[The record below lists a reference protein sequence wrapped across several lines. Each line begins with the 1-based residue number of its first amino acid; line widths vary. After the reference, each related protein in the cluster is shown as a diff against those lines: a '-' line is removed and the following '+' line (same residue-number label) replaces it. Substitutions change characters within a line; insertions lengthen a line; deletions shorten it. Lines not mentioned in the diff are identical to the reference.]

1 MSRQPATLVG
11 LRGVLSL
18 LFSFAIACSA
28 RVEAAS
34 TALPYGSFGPQVL
47 AYEVLGFEWWQWQPH
62 GDPRP
67 RAYDIHVVVYCNL
80 STEQVARMYPV
91 DPRTE
96 RDYRYITYD
105 RALSYLDDNIRQ
117 DLEPSVEA
125 ELRATR
131 KKLVE
136 RLPSCRR

>member
-1 MSRQPATLVG
+1 
-11 LRGVLSL
+11 
-18 LFSFAIACSA
+18 
-28 RVEAAS
+28 
-34 TALPYGSFGPQVL
+34 
-47 AYEVLGFEWWQWQPH
+47 
-62 GDPRP
+62 
-67 RAYDIHVVVYCNL
+67 
-80 STEQVARMYPV
+80 MYPV